1 MGFAKLLRGLDGK
14 LTLVYI
20 KEEYLIGGLERLL
33 GRVFWNYGQLAD
45 GPTRRRQLADV

>member
-20 KEEYLIGGLERLL
+20 KEEYLIGGVRETLETGFLHK
-33 GRVFWNYGQLAD
+33 V
-45 GPTRRRQLADV
+45 